1 MISSLSS
8 APSAPV
14 GPDPAPN
21 RRPFY
26 RSLYFVVLLA
36 IVAGAILGHL
46 DPAHAVNFK
55 PLSDVFIK
63 FLRMVLPP
71 LIFTTVILGI
81 GSMRDMRQV
90 GRAGAKALLYFEI
103 GTTAALLIGL
113 AVVHL
118 VRPGEG
124 MNINAAALDTKSLA
138 TYTKTAEKM
147 NVIDYLTNI
156 VPTSVAEPF
165 TNNDMMQVLLISVL
179 IGLAVGQLGSRA
191 ERIHQFLEQFC
202 KVLFTVVGYAMY
214 FAPLAAFGAMAFT
227 IGKSGIGT
235 LTSLAWLIGCFYIT
249 SLLFVLVVLGAV
261 AYFTGFSI
269 WKFLGY
275 IKEELLL
282 VLGCSTAEPALPGL
296 MQKLEGLGCSRSIV
310 SFVLPA
316 GYSFNLDGACI
327 YLTMSFVFIAQAT
340 NTHLTW
346 TQELT
351 MLGVLLLTSKG
362 AAGVPGAGFVTLA
375 ATLTVTQTVPLA
387 GLTLLLGVDRFMS
400 EVRSLVNLCGNGV
413 ATLVIARWEGEVDM
427 AKARRVL
434 DGEVL
439 FEDDLSAAGSPD
451 AHGVHPLDGVAALPA
466 KPAEAVAELV

>member
-1 MISSLSS
+1 MTSSIKLPNM
-8 APSAPV
+8 API
-14 GPDPAPN
+14 GPDPVPAQ
-21 RRPFY
+21 RPFY
-26 RSLYFVVLLA
+26 RSLYFVVLVA
-36 IVAGAILGHL
+36 IVCGAVFGHL
-46 DPAHAVNFK
+46 YPAQAVQFK

-63 FLRMVLPP
+63 FLRMILPP

-118 VRPGEG
+118 VRPGAG
-124 MNINAAALDTKSLA
+124 MNINVSALGTKELA
-138 TYTKTAEKM
+138 TFTKTAEKM
-147 NVIDYLTNI
+147 NVIDYLTNL
-156 VPTSVAEPF
+156 VPTSAAEPF
-165 TNNDMMQVLLISVL
+165 TSNDIMQVLLIAVL
-179 IGLAVGQLGSRA
+179 IGLAVGALGHRT
-191 ERIHQFLEQFC
+191 EMIHQFLEQFC
-202 KVLFTVVGYAMY
+202 KVLFKVVGYVMY

-227 IGKSGIGT
+227 IGKFGIGT

-249 SLLFVLVVLGAV
+249 SLIFVLVVLGAV
-261 AYFTGFSI
+261 AWFTGFSI
-269 WKFLGY
+269 WKFLAY

-296 MQKLEGLGCSRSIV
+296 MQKLEGMGCSRSIV

-346 TQELT
+346 TQELY

-413 ATLVIARWEGEVDM
+413 ATIVVARWEGEVDM
-427 AKARRVL
+427 DKARRVL
-434 DGEVL
+434 NGEVL
-439 FEDDLSAAGSPD
+439 FQDDISALEPADAG
-451 AHGVHPLDGVAALPA
+451 GVHPLGGVPSTHVPA
-466 KPAEAVAELV
+466 KEVVGVS

>member
-1 MISSLSS
+1 MIPSINSVPA
-8 APSAPV
+8 API
-14 GPDPAPN
+14 GPDPVPVH
-21 RRPFY
+21 RPFY
-26 RSLYFVVLLA
+26 RSLYFVVLVA
-36 IVAGAILGHL
+36 IVLGAAFGHFY
-46 DPAHAVNFK
+46 PAQAVNFK

-63 FLRMVLPP
+63 FLRMILPP

-103 GTTAALLIGL
+103 GTTVALVIGL

-124 MNINAAALDTKSLA
+124 MNINAAALDASSLT
-138 TYTKTAEKM
+138 TYTKTAQSM
-147 NVIDYLTNI
+147 TVVDYLTHV
-156 VPTSVAEPF
+156 VPASIAEPF
-165 TNNDMMQVLLISVL
+165 TNNDMMQTLLISVL
-179 IGLAVGQLGSRA
+179 IGLAVGQLGVRA
-191 ERIHQFLEQFC
+191 EKIHQLLEQLS
-202 KVLFTVVGYAMY
+202 KVIFAVVGYVMY
-214 FAPLAAFGAMAFT
+214 FAPFAAFGAMAFT
-227 IGKSGIGT
+227 IGKFGIGT

-249 SLLFVLVVLGAV
+249 SLLFVLVVLGIV
-261 AYFTGFSI
+261 AHFTGFSI

-327 YLTMSFVFIAQAT
+327 YLTMSFIFIAQAT
-340 NTHLTW
+340 NTHLSW

-351 MLGVLLLTSKG
+351 VLGVLLLTSKG

-375 ATLTVTQTVPLA
+375 ATLTVTQSVPLA

-413 ATLVIARWEGEVDM
+413 ATIVIARWEGEVDM
-427 AKARRVL
+427 AKVRRVL
-434 DGEVL
+434 NGERL
-439 FEDDLSAAGSPD
+439 FEDDFSALGSPD
-451 AHGVHPLDGVAALPA
+451 ANGVHPLGGLSSAHGSIKETAAMS
-466 KPAEAVAELV
+466 